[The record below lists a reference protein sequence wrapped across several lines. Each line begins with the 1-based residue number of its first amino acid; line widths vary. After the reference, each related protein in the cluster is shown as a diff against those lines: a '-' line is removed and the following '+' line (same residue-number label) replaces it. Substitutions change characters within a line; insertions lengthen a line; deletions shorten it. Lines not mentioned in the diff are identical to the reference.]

1 MQARST
7 AEGGGSGARET
18 PGPYLPAMA
27 ARDEW
32 AGPLA
37 AALRPDCPPV
47 LEVDG
52 ANDPWVEDAVQLRAL
67 TLTVAVCPEDLQAAV
82 EWLAAV
88 PMVGVDVKARRRG
101 RGDRVGAGLGGRGR
115 GGIGRGGA
123 CIQVP
128 PGCPW
133 WVRVGGGGGRTGSGW
148 SWAAGAGAGLGGA
161 ALGGAGRA
169 LNCRRVAW

>member
-1 MQARST
+1 
-7 AEGGGSGARET
+7 
-18 PGPYLPAMA
+18 MA

-88 PMVGVDVKARRRG
+88 PI
-101 RGDRVGAGLGGRGR
+101 VGAGARGS
-115 GGIGRGGA
+115 
-123 CIQVP
+123 C
-128 PGCPW
+128 
-133 WVRVGGGGGRTGSGW
+133 
-148 SWAAGAGAGLGGA
+148 AGAP
-161 ALGGAGRA
+161 GRA
-169 LNCRRVAW
+169 RVNEMKPRRA